1 MDFTLSP
8 DTEALRDLATA
19 ILEDRS
25 TPERLSAL
33 ARDDQWWDLE
43 TYARLADAGLVGA
56 VVPEDLGGAGL
67 GYLDL
72 HHVLVAVGAGVAQVP
87 LWEDVVLGALPLV
100 RHGSPAQQR
109 SLLPDLVA
117 GRAHLTAALLEPG
130 ASDPLRPETTAVA
143 VGEGWEVTGTKTQV
157 TLVPEA
163 SRVLVAAR
171 LSDRPGTAV
180 LLVDPTAPGVTLEA
194 QETVAGRPASRMTLE
209 RVAVGADDV
218 LGTVGSDSPL
228 EDVVLHACAALAA
241 IAAGVAS
248 RALRLAASYTSGREQ
263 FGQPLATFQAVR
275 QRLADAY
282 IDVEAMRLTSLQ
294 AAWRL
299 DADLDAQDA
308 VEVAKFWAAE
318 GGHRVL
324 HTAQHVHGGMG
335 IDLDYELHRCY
346 RMGKWVE
353 FTLGAGNHQLRRI
366 GRRLAEQTA

>member
-8 DTEALRDLATA
+8 DAEALRDLATE
-19 ILEDRS
+19 ILDDLS
-25 TPERLSAL
+25 TPDHLGAL
-33 ARDDQWWDLE
+33 ARDGRWWDLE
-43 TYARLADAGLVGA
+43 THGRLADAGLVGA
-56 VVPEDLGGAGL
+56 VVPEALGGAGL

-72 HHVLVAVGAGVAQVP
+72 HHVLLAVGANVAQVP

-100 RHGSPAQQR
+100 RHGSPDQQQR
-109 SLLPDLVA
+109 LLAGLVA
-117 GRAHLTAALLEPG
+117 GNSHLTGALLEPG
-130 ASDPLRPETTAVA
+130 SSDPLRPATTATP
-143 VGEGWEVTGTKTQV
+143 VGGGWEVTGTKTQV
-157 TLVPEA
+157 TLASEA
-163 SRVLVAAR
+163 TRVLVTAR
-171 LSDRPGTAV
+171 LADRPGTAV
-180 LLVDPTAPGVTLEA
+180 LLVDPTAHGVTLED

-209 RVAVGADDV
+209 GVRVGAEDV
-218 LGTVGSDSPL
+218 LGAVGDDSPL
-228 EDVVLHACAALAA
+228 EDVVLHASAALTA
-241 IAAGVAS
+241 IAAGVAG

-299 DADLDAQDA
+299 DADLDAHDA
-308 VEVAKFWAAE
+308 VQVAKFWAGDA
-318 GGHRVL
+318 GHRVV

-346 RMGKWVE
+346 RMAKWVE
-353 FTLGAGNHQLRRI
+353 FTLGSGNQQLRRI

>member
-8 DTEALRDLATA
+8 VTEALRDLATE

-25 TPERLSAL
+25 TPDRLGAL
-33 ARDDQWWDLE
+33 AREGRWWDLD
-43 TYARLADAGLVGA
+43 THARLVDAGVVGA
-56 VVPEDLGGAGL
+56 VVPEELGGAGL

-72 HHVLVAVGAGVAQVP
+72 HHVLLAVGATVAQVP

-100 RHGSPAQQR
+100 RHGSPEQQQR
-109 SLLPDLVA
+109 LLPDLVA
-117 GRAHLTAALLEPG
+117 GRTHLTAALLEPG
-130 ASDPLRPETTAVA
+130 SADPLRPETTARA
-143 VGEGWEVTGTKTQV
+143 TGDGWEVSGTKTQV
-157 TLVPEA
+157 TLAPEA
-163 SRVLVAAR
+163 TRVLVAAR
-171 LSDRPGTAV
+171 VAEGPGTV
-180 LLVDPTAPGVTLEA
+180 LLLVDPTGSGVSLET
-194 QETVAGRPASRMTLE
+194 QETVAGRPTSRMTLE
-209 RVAVGADDV
+209 TVAVGADDV
-218 LGTVGSDSPL
+218 LGTAGSDSPL
-228 EDVVLHACAALAA
+228 EDVVLHASAGLAS
-241 IAAGVAS
+241 IAAGVAG
-248 RALRLAASYTSGREQ
+248 RALRLAASYTSGRDQ

-308 VEVAKFWAAE
+308 VQVAKFWAGDA
-318 GGHRVL
+318 GHRVV

-346 RMGKWVE
+346 RMAKWVE
-353 FTLGAGNHQLRRI
+353 FTLGAGNQQLRHI

>member
-8 DTEALRDLATA
+8 DTEALRDLATE

-25 TPERLSAL
+25 TTDHLSAL
-33 ARDDQWWDLE
+33 ARDGRWWDLD
-43 TYARLADAGLVGA
+43 THRTLAEAGVVGA
-56 VVPEDLGGAGL
+56 VVPEELGGAGL

-72 HHVLVAVGAGVAQVP
+72 HHVLLALGASVAQVP

-100 RHGSPAQQR
+100 RHGSPEQQQR
-109 SLLPDLVA
+109 LLPDLAA
-117 GRAHLTAALLEPG
+117 GRSHLTAAMLEPG
-130 ASDPLRPETTAVA
+130 STDPLRPETTARA
-143 VGEGWEVTGTKTQV
+143 TDDGWEVNGTKTQV
-157 TLVPEA
+157 TLASEA
-163 SRVLVAAR
+163 TRVLVAAR
-171 LSDRPGTAV
+171 LAEGPGTV
-180 LLVDPTAPGVTLEA
+180 LLLVDPTASGVTLEA

-209 RVAVGADDV
+209 SVAVGHADV
-218 LGTVGSDSPL
+218 LGPVGSDSPL
-228 EDVVLHACAALAA
+228 EDVVLHASAGLAA

-248 RALRLAASYTSGREQ
+248 RALRLAAAYTSGREQ

-299 DADLDAQDA
+299 DADLDAEDA
-308 VEVAKFWAAE
+308 VQVAKFWAGD
-318 GGHRVL
+318 GGHRVV

-346 RMGKWVE
+346 RMAKWVE
-353 FTLGAGNHQLRRI
+353 FTLGAGNQQLRHI